1 MGESMNNISTEQ
13 LDQLCAQIELAWA
26 ERRDPQTVD
35 QLATLHPTAA
45 AELYD
50 FFALLIETQLAQPL
64 ALATQSVKPTV
75 AERVRS
81 FINQLVE
88 HTGAKATEIAA
99 RLDVPYAL
107 LVSIQRHPQ
116 SVPQRVREEL
126 ANRAAT
132 IFQFDRLRALQ
143 SLAQPYQEAIAAS
156 RDKAYEREEITF
168 AEMLK
173 RAKVSKKDQQYWLT
187 LADE

>member
-1 MGESMNNISTEQ
+1 MNNISTEQ

-35 QLATLHPTAA
+35 QLTALHPTAA

-50 FFALLIETQLAQPL
+50 FFALLIETELAQSLVTAPVK
-64 ALATQSVKPTV
+64 QSVV
-75 AERVRS
+75 ERARS
-81 FINQLVE
+81 FISQLVE

-99 RLDVPYAL
+99 RLNVPYPL
-107 LVSIQRHPQ
+107 LVTMQRHPQ

-126 ANRAAT
+126 ANRAASLL
-132 IFQFDRLRALQ
+132 QFDKLRALQ
-143 SLAQPYQEAIAAS
+143 ALAQPYQEPIAAS

-173 RAKVSKKDQQYWLT
+173 RAKVTKKEQQYWLSLT
-187 LADE
+187 DES